1 MCYSFIVKHIK
12 PCEWHRASQS
22 HDSPSR
28 PLRPAAPVV
37 NRLRRRAFQN
47 FKLESSFVL
56 FFFIVLDQP
65 DLKGGDREKNHKGV
79 KTFVLTLCH
88 GH

>member
-1 MCYSFIVKHIK
+1 MYYSYIVKHIK

-47 FKLESSFVL
+47 SKSESCFVV
-56 FFFIVLDQP
+56 FFHQP
-65 DLKGGDREKNHKGV
+65 DLKGGDRENNCKGV
-79 KTFVLTLCH
+79 KTIVLTLCH
-88 GH
+88 DH